1 MVNRTVHTE
10 HTLTTSESGTST
22 RLTRE
27 VVLHGAVEL
36 ADEIGVEPL
45 TIRKLADHLGTK
57 PMTLYHHVANKEAI
71 LDGMVDLV
79 FAEIELPPT
88 DLAWRPAMCQR
99 CVSARVA
106 LRRHPWAVPLMESRT
121 SPGMATLRH
130 HDAVLGCLL
139 GGGLPMPV
147 VAHAYA
153 VVDAFVY
160 GFAVQEAS
168 LPGRGDADQ
177 VEWAAAVAGIAA
189 QMPADLFPHL
199 AAFTA
204 EHVLQPGYD
213 FGDSFEV
220 GLELI
225 LNGIEALA
233 MPSR

>member
-1 MVNRTVHTE
+1 MG
-10 HTLTTSESGTST
+10 ESGTS
-22 RLTRE
+22 LTRE
-27 VVLHGAVEL
+27 RVLAGAVAL

-45 TIRKLADHLGTK
+45 TIRRLAEALGSR
-57 PMTLYHHVANKEAI
+57 PMTLYGHVDNKDDI

-79 FAEIELPPT
+79 FGEIEAPPGELP
-88 DLAWRPAMCQR
+88 WRPALRRR
-99 CVSARVA
+99 CVSARQV

-121 SPGMATLRH
+121 SPGPRTLAH

-139 GGGLPMPV
+139 GGGLPLPV

-168 LPGRGDADQ
+168 LPGGG
-177 VEWAAAVAGIAA
+177 VGEEWDDVAGDVAA
-189 QMPADLFPHL
+189 QLPADVFPHL

-204 EHVLQPGYD
+204 GYVLQPGYD

-220 GLELI
+220 GLDLV
-225 LNGIEALA
+225 LDGIERLA
-233 MPSR
+233 AQHDA